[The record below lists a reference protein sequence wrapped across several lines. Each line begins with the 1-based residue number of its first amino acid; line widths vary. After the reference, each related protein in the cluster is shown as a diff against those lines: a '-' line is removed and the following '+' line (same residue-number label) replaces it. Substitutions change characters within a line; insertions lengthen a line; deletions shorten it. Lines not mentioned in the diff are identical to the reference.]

1 MRFYLKNVKL
11 DQIIMYENPHL
22 APFNSFLK
30 EDLRNADSEV
40 NQRILI
46 KSAAERKN

>member
-1 MRFYLKNVKL
+1 M
-11 DQIIMYENPHL
+11 MHENRHL